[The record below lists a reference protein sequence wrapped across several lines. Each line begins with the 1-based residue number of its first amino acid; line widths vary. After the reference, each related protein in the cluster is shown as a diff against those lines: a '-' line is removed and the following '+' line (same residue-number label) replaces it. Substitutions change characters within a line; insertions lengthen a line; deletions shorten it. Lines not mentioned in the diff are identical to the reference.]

1 MAAKQPLDGLI
12 KGALVSRF
20 MVDLLQYIHTTN
32 FGSQWIFLKYVHTYL
47 QNRVE

>member
-32 FGSQWIFLKYVHTYL
+32 FGSPMDFP
-47 QNRVE
+47 